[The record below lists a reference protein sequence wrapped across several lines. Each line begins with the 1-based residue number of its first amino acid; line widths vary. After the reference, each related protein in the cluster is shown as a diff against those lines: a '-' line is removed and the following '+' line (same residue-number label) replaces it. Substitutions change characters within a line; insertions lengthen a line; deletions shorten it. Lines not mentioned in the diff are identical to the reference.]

1 MCSAPV
7 APFILG
13 LSAAA
18 AELGDLHSPATCP
31 QLQQLPFSSIMY
43 GDSTISGASSFIN
56 MGELDSGCML
66 GAQDQFLFPEDT
78 PASQAS
84 HGGQDCCLI
93 QMLELQVNAPRQLQ
107 RPSLGSGSC
116 DSMFQPDSSSCYG
129 DTGGDDSSC
138 EDDARC
144 FEQALHQLAQL
155 GCGGDFNPSASPSPP
170 ASSYGQQPLTTFTWD
185 SAMTNAFVP
194 RAPVLPSG
202 PDFETASSSRSLSP
216 ALPFP
221 SDPTPSLLIRLDAL
235 DSTIPAASYPYTLPS
250 CLLQPDIKPL
260 LTRASRLLQPLAAA
274 QTLRMPDDE
283 MLPSHAP
290 AVQTSSHL
298 SEEAILSSSSD
309 LWHQPLLPILSDA
322 SNATLLSLAAYD
334 EDCLTTQHLSNFQ
347 SDSSDCLQSA
357 AEAAEAAAV
366 EEGAALPK
374 PLSHQHKNGGPCDHC
389 GTSGEISLVACGW
402 DRAACQLCWNIQ
414 QPPCRF

>member
-7 APFILG
+7 APFTLG

-43 GDSTISGASSFIN
+43 GDSNVSRVSSFID
-56 MGELDSGCML
+56 MGDLDPGCLL

-78 PASQAS
+78 PASQTS
-84 HGGQDCCLI
+84 HGQDCCLI

-116 DSMFQPDSSSCYG
+116 DSMFQPSSSCYG

-170 ASSYGQQPLTTFTWD
+170 ASSYGQQPLTAFTWD

-194 RAPVLPSG
+194 RAPVVPSG

-216 ALPFP
+216 ALPFQ
-221 SDPTPSLLIRLDAL
+221 SDSVPSLLIPFDAL
-235 DSTIPAASYPYTLPS
+235 DSTITAASYPYTLPS

-274 QTLRMPDDE
+274 QTMRLTDDE
-283 MLPSHAP
+283 LLPLHAP
-290 AVQTSSHL
+290 ATQTTSDL

-309 LWHQPLLPILSDA
+309 LWHEPLLPILSDA
-322 SNATLLSLAAYD
+322 SNATLVSLAAYD
-334 EDCLTTQHLSNFQ
+334 EDSLTTQHLSNFQ
-347 SDSSDCLQSA
+347 AASSDCLQSA
-357 AEAAEAAAV
+357 AEAAEAAV
-366 EEGAALPK
+366 VGLEDCTALTK
-374 PLSHQHKNGGPCDHC
+374 PLTHQHKNGGPCDHC
-389 GTSGEISLVACGW
+389 GTSGERSL
-402 DRAACQLCWNIQ
+402 AASGRGCSA
-414 QPPCRF
+414 CRFPAAFNTDIDGC